1 MSWFFF
7 TWNGDKRET
16 WQTYLAE
23 QRQEVC
29 DEAKPQYVTILD
41 CNHSF
46 KEGVEEPVGGVKYR
60 GPLDLDWDGKD
71 GIPDVLDAVRVFMS
85 RLEERYMFD
94 LEQAQWFLSGGR
106 GVHCTIPPECFLDN
120 KTINAGVVV

>member
-41 CNHSF
+41 CS
-46 KEGVEEPVGGVKYR
+46 G
-60 GPLDLDWDGKD
+60 LIQQDT
-71 GIPDVLDAVRVFMS
+71 
-85 RLEERYMFD
+85 
-94 LEQAQWFLSGGR
+94 FLR
-106 GVHCTIPPECFLDN
+106 EY
-120 KTINAGVVV
+120 